1 MRRREPID
9 WRQKVNPIF
18 TLAIQFLRFIPRL
31 IRELRQSWPDSE
43 PHIRTLLVKA
53 CEETMPLLPV
63 SQGLQPAKAHENR
76 PESGNIAA
84 AVSGEIESTVEAVE
98 AVCLSD
104 RSVRFE
110 RITGHRCLLWERR

>member
-1 MRRREPID
+1 MPS
-9 WRQKVNPIF
+9 Q
-18 TLAIQFLRFIPRL
+18 TRF
-31 IRELRQSWPDSE
+31 DSGNG
-43 PHIRTLLVKA
+43 LQVA
-53 CEETMPLLPV
+53 QAFLPV